1 MAARRRVL
9 DAGWDGAGAVSDIE
23 RDKEEIIE
31 CGRMPKKRDGSVD
44 LYRIDRLLLELDQT
58 RERVAVLRR
67 LLEAKA

>member
-1 MAARRRVL
+1 M
-9 DAGWDGAGAVSDIE
+9 SDIE